1 VKTNFWRSEKVQLC
15 AVEEADLE
23 VLLSLEE
30 DTELDRYEDF
40 IRFPSNREQR
50 RAFFKEMAKR
60 DGKDGAFFWLVKD
73 LEGRYVGSIGTFD
86 CDSRVGVFKYG
97 LRILRPYW
105 RRGYARDAIH
115 TVLRHYFY
123 ELRYQKAT
131 AIVYLF
137 NERSRRLHESL
148 GFVLEGA
155 YGAWST
161 RTACC
166 TTSCISV
173 WPEKSL
179 TNFNPSVSCRNSR
192 ATLYKPRVFHD
203 EKNGSRSKRLPE
215 SSSPLP

>member
-1 VKTNFWRSEKVQLC
+1 MSAEPPPNFWRGEKVQLC

-50 RAFFKEMAKR
+50 RAFFEEMAKR

-115 TVLRHYFY
+115 TVLRYYFH

-131 AIVYLF
+131 AIVYSF

-148 GFVLEGA
+148 GFTLEGRLRRMV
-155 YGAWST
+155 YTNGA
-161 RTACC
+161 
-166 TTSCISV
+166 
-173 WPEKSL
+173 L
-179 TNFNPSVSCRNSR
+179 
-192 ATLYKPRVFHD
+192 HD
-203 EKNGSRSKRLPE
+203 ELYFGLTREEFGERQSVGEL
-215 SSSPLP
+215 